1 MIKILFD
8 IEYIYHKAAMD
19 PIIAAFASD
28 PNFDIAITL
37 GQEPYRK
44 WGLFKISKRDDFIP
58 YLELNGMRWA
68 EEHETFDAVFVG
80 DTKRDTGQFGPTL
93 LCFVN
98 HGTGIKNVLYRNLRR
113 HSGTKYMIFVE
124 GDFRVEQLESSG
136 ALGESEI
143 FKIGLPK
150 LDPYFQP
157 NSFNREA
164 ILTRYGLDPSKETVL
179 FAPTFKPT
187 CIYQVKDHIF
197 TETTDYNLIIKLHHY
212 SWMGKHAPHRQHRI
226 FERRVGKYPHAALVP
241 VHDYN
246 ILPLMAAADTLIS
259 EASSTVFDFLALKKT
274 GVIYNLDRDRLKH
287 SDGEYVLTID
297 NREFLKGAFV
307 HINRP
312 DMIGDAVNQALH
324 PTMDM
329 AEKSDRYRSYFFH
342 QLDGHASARLKAT
355 VERLLAEG
363 THANQPQVDHTIK

>member
-8 IEYIYHKAAMD
+8 IEYIYHMAAMD
-19 PIIAAFASD
+19 PIIAAFAAD
-28 PNFDIAITL
+28 PKFDIAVTL
-37 GQEPYRK
+37 GKELYRR
-44 WGLFKISKRDDFIP
+44 WGLFKKSKRDDFIP
-58 YLELNGMRWA
+58 YLDMGHTRWA

-80 DTKRDTGQFGPTL
+80 DTKRDAETLGPTL

-113 HSGTKYMIFVE
+113 HPRTKYMIFVE
-124 GDFRVEQLESSG
+124 GDFRAEQLESSG
-136 ALGESEI
+136 AIGESEI

-157 NSFNREA
+157 SSFNREA
-164 ILTRYGLDPSKETVL
+164 ILTRYGLDPAKKTVL

-226 FERRVGKYPHAALVP
+226 FERRVDKYPHAALVP

-259 EASSTVFDFLALKKT
+259 EASSTIFDFLALKKT
-274 GVIYNLDRDRLKH
+274 GIIYNLDHDRLKH
-287 SDGEYVLTID
+287 SDGEHVLTID

-312 DMIGDAVNQALH
+312 DLIGNAVDRALQ
-324 PTMDM
+324 PTADM
-329 AEKSDRYRSYFFH
+329 VAKADRYRSYFFH

-363 THANQPQVDHTIK
+363 THANQPQVGHPIK